1 MSTSANRKTI
11 KLPAGETFAPISNK
25 CKSCGYVEL
34 TLHVDCSALK
44 AQTQVVEAVSKRYL
58 PLIEKVPGEIV
69 EVIIGKLIIELRA
82 LVFSYNVTTIST
94 DSSRKTVRT
103 FRYRGAIEE
112 FATAFWARDLN
123 FVHL

>member
-1 MSTSANRKTI
+1 M
-11 KLPAGETFAPISNK
+11 
-25 CKSCGYVEL
+25 
-34 TLHVDCSALK
+34 K

-94 DSSRKTVRT
+94 DSSRKTVRA

-112 FATAFWARDLN
+112 FATAFWARELN